1 MDERGD
7 GMRHGR
13 PHIWVT
19 PRKGDRLLKCS
30 SCGWF
35 IHVASEL
42 GPDMRRM
49 VKEDVIAVRG
59 ESGYRRF
66 SVSLLSVEGVTA

>member
-1 MDERGD
+1 
-7 GMRHGR
+7 MRHGR

-30 SCGWF
+30 ECGWF
-35 IHVASEL
+35 IHIKSEL

-49 VKEDVIAVRG
+49 VKEDVVDVRG
-59 ESGYRRF
+59 EDGYELFRDALI
-66 SVSLLSVEGVTA
+66 VVEGGAA